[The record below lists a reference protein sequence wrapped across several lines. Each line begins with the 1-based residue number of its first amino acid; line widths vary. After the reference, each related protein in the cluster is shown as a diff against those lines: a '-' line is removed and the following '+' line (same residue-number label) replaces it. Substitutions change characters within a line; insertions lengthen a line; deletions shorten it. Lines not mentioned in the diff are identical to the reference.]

1 MLVVCWLH
9 QSDRRIWV
17 CISLQSDCRIKVYI
31 LHQSY
36 HSIWISCTN
45 HSVRVSISHQS
56 CHSFLANDVMYQ
68 GALHKE

>member
-1 MLVVCWLH
+1 MLVVCCLH

-17 CISLQSDCRIKVYI
+17 CISLQSDCRIKVHITAFGYRAQI
-31 LHQSY
+31 
-36 HSIWISCTN
+36 TAF
-45 HSVRVSISHQS
+45 RVSISHQS